1 MHPSSSSSSSSCSSS
16 FSMPFFCPSNN
27 KPLHTAVAC
36 FPCQHRINE
45 IAAERLYGK
54 MDGGKCS
61 KLGFCL
67 HCKNV
72 VKAYYPD
79 QLTRTKVSLL
89 LGLKSPAETVPLEE
103 KKEPEKLVYPGVAGK
118 FRSVADWNNFE
129 GVSPLTVYQIQYIS
143 DVPNSL
149 FTGFSLLG
157 EVEPNGPSYK
167 CLFFKF
173 QKENEH
179 LKAYLGSFNI
189 MLSDEAIRLGQVKIT
204 GSDQVEKMLTI
215 FHQNNEVAN
224 GIPLVKMFMKKV
236 EKPQRKCRKAQV

>member
-16 FSMPFFCPSNN
+16 LSMPFFCPSNN
-27 KPLHTAVAC
+27 KPLDTAVAC

-61 KLGFCL
+61 ILGSCL
-67 HCKNV
+67 VCKNV
-72 VKAYYPD
+72 VEAYYPD
-79 QLTRTKVSLL
+79 QLTRTKVSSL
-89 LGLKSPAETVPLEE
+89 LGLKRPAGTVSLEE
-103 KKEPEKLVYPGVAGK
+103 KKEPKIEEKKKPKKLAYPGIPGK
-118 FRSVADWNNFE
+118 FRTVADAKSLK
-129 GVSPLTVYQIQYIS
+129 GVSPLIVYQVQYMS

-149 FTGFSLLG
+149 ITEFSLSG
-157 EVEPNGPSYK
+157 EVDPNGLSSQ

-179 LKAYLGSFNI
+179 LKAYLGSFGI

-204 GSDQVEKMLTI
+204 GSDQVKKLLLI
-215 FHQNNEVAN
+215 FRQNNEVVSDIT
-224 GIPLVKMFMKKV
+224 GFKIFIRV
-236 EKPQRKCRKAQV
+236 